1 MFCRKCGSQIPDGS
15 GFCHKCG
22 TPVGCTA
29 GGGMPEKTGAAAG
42 RQPAGSM
49 YCDRSY
55 GPFSIAGW
63 FHFSGR
69 MSRLEWW
76 GRSMLMYLLI
86 ILGLAVI
93 AAAAAALDGG
103 NRGMA
108 GNGLK
113 AAIII
118 GVILGVAAVIAL
130 IVAGISLDVRRLHD
144 MDLSG
149 WWVLLLRLGSIIPYA
164 GFVVWLGSAIWL
176 GFAPG
181 TQGQNRFGPDPRT

>member
-15 GFCHKCG
+15 GFCPKCG
-22 TPVGCTA
+22 TQASGTEGGVMPATA
-29 GGGMPEKTGAAAG
+29 GAAAG

-49 YCDRSY
+49 YRDRSY

-63 FHFSGR
+63 LDFSGR

-113 AAIII
+113 AVIAI
-118 GVILGVAAVIAL
+118 GGILVVLAVIAF
-130 IVAGISLDVRRLHD
+130 IVSGISLDVRRLHD
-144 MDLSG
+144 MELSG
-149 WWVLLLRLGSIIPYA
+149 WWVLLLRIGSVIPYV
-164 GFVVWLGSAIWL
+164 GFVVAIGGLIWL
-176 GFAPG
+176 GFVHG
-181 TQGQNRFGPDPRT
+181 TRGSNRFGPG

>member
-1 MFCRKCGSQIPDGS
+1 MFCRKCGAQIPDGS

-76 GRSMLMYLLI
+76 GRSMIMYLLV
-86 ILGLAVI
+86 ILCVAVV

-103 NRGMA
+103 NR
-108 GNGLK
+108 
-113 AAIII
+113 
-118 GVILGVAAVIAL
+118 AVIAL
-130 IVAGISLDVRRLHD
+130 IVSGISLDVRRLHD

-149 WWVLLLRLGSIIPYA
+149 WWVLLLRVCSIIPY
-164 GFVVWLGSAIWL
+164 V
-176 GFAPG
+176 GFAVWIGSVIWFGAVPG
-181 TQGQNRFGPDPRT
+181 TKGQNRFGPDPRS

>member
-1 MFCRKCGSQIPDGS
+1 MFCRKCGAQIPDGS

-103 NRGMA
+103 NRGME

>member
-76 GRSMLMYLLI
+76 GRSMIMYLLV
-86 ILGLAVI
+86 ILCVAVV

-103 NRGMA
+103 NREPA
-108 GNGLK
+108 GDGLK
-113 AAIII
+113 AAIVI
-118 GVILGVAAVIAL
+118 GSILGVAAVIAL
-130 IVAGISLDVRRLHD
+130 IVSGISLDVRRLHD

-149 WWVLLLRLGSIIPYA
+149 WWVLLLRVCSIIPY
-164 GFVVWLGSAIWL
+164 V
-176 GFAPG
+176 GFAVWIGSVIWFGAVPG
-181 TQGQNRFGPDPRT
+181 TKGQNRFGPDPRS

>member
-1 MFCRKCGSQIPDGS
+1 MFCMKCGSQIPDGS
-15 GFCHKCG
+15 GFCPKCG
-22 TPVGCTA
+22 TQASGTEGGVMPATA
-29 GGGMPEKTGAAAG
+29 GAAAG

-49 YCDRSY
+49 YRDRSY

-63 FHFSGR
+63 LDFSGR

-76 GRSMLMYLLI
+76 GRSMLMYLLR

>member
-1 MFCRKCGSQIPDGS
+1 MKCGSQIPDGS